1 MTVSPSSVLT
11 IGETMALARADGPL
25 DTNGA
30 TLTLGVGGSESN
42 VAIGLSRLG
51 HTCTWVTALG
61 GDSFGNL
68 VASTVAAE
76 GVEVHDRRSTQAG
89 TGLMVRGP
97 TTGSTRDVA
106 YFRAQSAASTLD
118 PSILQDVD
126 WTGVG
131 LLHLTGITAAL
142 SPTTRDL
149 VTTALAD
156 ARSQD
161 ITTSFDVNYREKLWS
176 TEQARSFLTT
186 IVGQLDIVFG
196 DAAELAL
203 LVSADVPSESVV
215 DALLTQGVDEV
226 VLRDGAR
233 GARCITAIEEVSS
246 PALPINVVDTVGAGD
261 AFVAGYLSARLE
273 GEPLA
278 ARGQRGVICGG
289 LACTA
294 QGDWE
299 GSPTRDQVHEVL
311 LGVDQ

>member
-1 MTVSPSSVLT
+1 MTVSPSKVLT

-25 DTNGA
+25 DMNGA
-30 TLTLGVGGSESN
+30 RLTLGVGGSESN

-51 HTCTWVTALG
+51 HTCRWMTALG
-61 GDSFGNL
+61 RDSFGDL
-68 VASTVAAE
+68 VASTIAAE
-76 GVEVHDRRSTQAG
+76 GVDVHATRSVQAG

-97 TTGSTRDVA
+97 HTGSTRDVV
-106 YFRAQSAASTLD
+106 YFRAESAASTLD
-118 PSILQDVD
+118 PSILHDVD
-126 WTGVG
+126 WTGVD

-149 VTTALAD
+149 VRAALAE
-156 ARSQD
+156 ARSQG
-161 ITTSFDVNYREKLWS
+161 ITTSFDVNYRESLWRA
-176 TEQARSFLTT
+176 EEARTFLTT
-186 IVGQLDIVFG
+186 IVGQLDMVFG

-203 LVSADVPSESVV
+203 LVSADIPSDSVV
-215 DALLTQGVDEV
+215 DTLLAQGVEEV

-246 PALPINVVDTVGAGD
+246 PALPVNVVDTVGAGD

-311 LGVDQ
+311 LGVSQ

>member
-30 TLTLGVGGSESN
+30 ALTLGVGGSESN

-61 GDSFGNL
+61 RDSFGDL
-68 VASTVAAE
+68 VASTIAAE
-76 GVEVHDRRSTQAG
+76 GVDVHATRSVQAG

-97 TTGSTRDVA
+97 HTGSTRDVL
-106 YFRAQSAASTLD
+106 YFRAESAASTLG
-118 PSILQDVD
+118 PSILHDVD
-126 WTGVG
+126 WTGVD

-142 SPTTRDL
+142 SPTTQNL
-149 VTTALAD
+149 VRAALAE
-156 ARSQD
+156 ARLHG
-161 ITTSFDVNYREKLWS
+161 ITTSLDVNYRESLWS
-176 TEQARSFLTT
+176 TEQARTFLTT
-186 IVGQLDIVFG
+186 IVGQLDMVFG
-196 DAAELAL
+196 DATELAL

-215 DALLTQGVDEV
+215 ETLLTQGVEEV

-246 PALPINVVDTVGAGD
+246 PALPVNVVDTVGAGD

-311 LGVDQ
+311 RGVSQ